1 MRCMKKIG
9 EEKAVET
16 FSIIKLESSESF
28 QELEHPRDGDGKFT
42 DKDGGSVDKKVD
54 SFKDMKKRIKNHDFE
69 RDIEGLEDSKYSLGN
84 PYIAKKGEYARY
96 TKWAEENGF
105 KNTVVTEI
113 HHKESDHSMIRIGT
127 EVKYYD
133 EDGTLSL
140 VKSKLNNGYVFSEK
154 KLNDDGVLEEID
166 YDLDSFKN
174 DMFGDDDNS
183 HYQLDGVVLAYN
195 RKREELEESL
205 DLLHDTSDEEI
216 LDKIISDDS
225 IRKIGFGDNKVKLE
239 TAMSYKKN
247 LEKSYNMSIEHISQH
262 TMDSFLEKSKLDDL
276 STGRNPVQGAIDFIN
291 EKYNIDVNNDS
302 VLDYQDKLSSREK
315 IYVNKNREY
324 GVAGLQIENSEI
336 YIDRIDNEVVT
347 PLINSNTHMY
357 VIPDVGRDD
366 FMNKNKDY
374 YDNISEYAYGELS
387 YMQNKNTW
395 NRDLKNPM
403 NLSIHAGAGKKFTV
417 NGEEMQSGGN
427 WSQDSNTINMYNY
440 NPYNPLQNALPQLV
454 AHELTHS
461 VFSTRERQV
470 EMGNTVVKEQM
481 ERLTNISENLDPV
494 TVGKYLGTYAQ
505 SYVEEFNK
513 NGRDGYGQNLETE
526 MMSAITDSLNPRFN
540 KMFTDKTNWTL
551 RTLKKHLPELIKVYD
566 ELMVDNK
573 WESDDDVK
581 MREWKKKNRGKKL
594 FSSVSGESFTKS
606 NDIIY
611 DVKYLDDDRNIVP
624 VQEALFAVRKGYVNN
639 KLISIQYIVLDKE
652 SSEAFVEDEHPRDGD
667 GKFTSGGS
675 ISSNSKPNSKAETA
689 QKWQNKN
696 ISQKQKDR
704 IDNHFK
710 RNEEAIEKS
719 DYKDLLRKL
728 SDNYPDIME
737 KISKRRSS
745 TCTYDP
751 KTQSFDD
758 DRAGTEMLCGPSSA
772 TIFLEDRMSIKSN
785 IYKGYVKGD
794 AFDNHR
800 RKDEYENLNG
810 EKYIGHMF
818 IEMDDGTIVDGAY
831 GQVYPKEVNINAD
844 MRLRIISPDDPD
856 YDNYVKESRNYP
868 FLNKDVKL
876 TKENDFGKNLPK
888 SIIMNPKMLGEAF
901 VEQKHPRDGDGKFT
915 DKDGD
920 SDSSDSNNYTK
931 NIRDVAYD
939 NQIAYYKRKINQIKN
954 DEEMVTIYNK
964 DIQKIEEL
972 KRNNEYNIKNL
983 PNIEFLKGKNT
994 HKKNKYGFKTN
1005 KTKIRIGDTI
1015 INAKFDGKPSEPVQ
1029 RRMDAIVES
1038 VRSIWNELPDS
1049 VRDGINK
1056 VNIHNV
1062 RGYGGTTLGTF
1073 IHNQKGTK
1081 KDLTIRI
1088 SQSDSRNISKLIQTT
1103 LHEIGHSIWND
1114 KFDNNQEKITKFRDG
1129 VNKLIEK
1136 YGGITDYVQ
1145 EDHVSEEKL
1154 NQILWDYKGG
1164 HGRKH
1169 DYAKVFLDSE
1179 DMSGEDATEFVKYHK
1194 RQMDQIVA
1202 NETHS
1207 EVFSFMLGGVS
1218 KFGVSSKIRDGK
1230 NTDILNEY
1238 FKLVQDLHDD

>member
-581 MREWKKKNRGKKL
+581 MRE
-594 FSSVSGESFTKS
+594 
-606 NDIIY
+606 
-611 DVKYLDDDRNIVP
+611 
-624 VQEALFAVRKGYVNN
+624 
-639 KLISIQYIVLDKE
+639 
-652 SSEAFVEDEHPRDGD
+652 
-667 GKFTSGGS
+667 
-675 ISSNSKPNSKAETA
+675 
-689 QKWQNKN
+689 
-696 ISQKQKDR
+696 
-704 IDNHFK
+704 
-710 RNEEAIEKS
+710 
-719 DYKDLLRKL
+719 
-728 SDNYPDIME
+728 
-737 KISKRRSS
+737 
-745 TCTYDP
+745 
-751 KTQSFDD
+751 
-758 DRAGTEMLCGPSSA
+758 
-772 TIFLEDRMSIKSN
+772 
-785 IYKGYVKGD
+785 
-794 AFDNHR
+794 
-800 RKDEYENLNG
+800 
-810 EKYIGHMF
+810 
-818 IEMDDGTIVDGAY
+818 
-831 GQVYPKEVNINAD
+831 
-844 MRLRIISPDDPD
+844 
-856 YDNYVKESRNYP
+856 
-868 FLNKDVKL
+868 
-876 TKENDFGKNLPK
+876 
-888 SIIMNPKMLGEAF
+888 
-901 VEQKHPRDGDGKFT
+901 
-915 DKDGD
+915 
-920 SDSSDSNNYTK
+920 
-931 NIRDVAYD
+931 
-939 NQIAYYKRKINQIKN
+939 
-954 DEEMVTIYNK
+954 
-964 DIQKIEEL
+964 
-972 KRNNEYNIKNL
+972 
-983 PNIEFLKGKNT
+983 
-994 HKKNKYGFKTN
+994 
-1005 KTKIRIGDTI
+1005 
-1015 INAKFDGKPSEPVQ
+1015 
-1029 RRMDAIVES
+1029 
-1038 VRSIWNELPDS
+1038 
-1049 VRDGINK
+1049 
-1056 VNIHNV
+1056 
-1062 RGYGGTTLGTF
+1062 
-1073 IHNQKGTK
+1073 
-1081 KDLTIRI
+1081 
-1088 SQSDSRNISKLIQTT
+1088 
-1103 LHEIGHSIWND
+1103 
-1114 KFDNNQEKITKFRDG
+1114 
-1129 VNKLIEK
+1129 
-1136 YGGITDYVQ
+1136 
-1145 EDHVSEEKL
+1145 
-1154 NQILWDYKGG
+1154 
-1164 HGRKH
+1164 
-1169 DYAKVFLDSE
+1169 
-1179 DMSGEDATEFVKYHK
+1179 
-1194 RQMDQIVA
+1194 
-1202 NETHS
+1202 
-1207 EVFSFMLGGVS
+1207 
-1218 KFGVSSKIRDGK
+1218 
-1230 NTDILNEY
+1230 
-1238 FKLVQDLHDD
+1238 